1 MRQDTVAF
9 KEVILAEIHAKNA
22 AAYSSHRVRWNGRS
36 AEKNGG
42 KEKCCREPVEV
53 VAGAVA

>member
-1 MRQDTVAF
+1 MPF
-9 KEVILAEIHAKNA
+9 KDVVLAEIHAKNA
-22 AAYSSHRVRWNGRS
+22 VAYPSHRVRWNGRS

-53 VAGAVA
+53 LAGAFA